1 MGYTPKYKK
10 GIENIPFLFFYAGV
24 KIIKNLPKI
33 DRKNFINY
41 KLKYINFNIFQRNGI
56 NLRKMTYIFVV

>member
-41 KLKYINFNIFQRNGI
+41 KFKYMNFITLKVGGI
-56 NLRKMTYIFVV
+56 ILRKNTYI